1 MYDAFISYRRSDG
14 SRVARWLRR
23 ELESFRPPRAL
34 RDRFGRKLAIYL
46 DTAYERGTSDF
57 YEQSILP
64 ALLNSRYLIVIATP
78 EAVGLSAG
86 SDDWIAREIADF
98 SSGPNA
104 NEYHRRAG
112 RRRVR

>member
-1 MYDAFISYRRSDG
+1 MYDAFISCRRSDG
-14 SRVARWLRR
+14 SRVAPWLRR

-34 RDRFGRKLAIYL
+34 RDRYGRKLAIYL